1 MMEYTFTL
9 KYRLPE
15 SEQDMDAL
23 VERLGEAGCTDALI
37 GIGTP
42 GRLGL
47 EFSREA
53 ETAQEAVRSALADVK
68 AAIPGAILV
77 EAGPD
82 LVGLSDIAEYMGVT
96 RQNMR
101 KLMVANRDFPMP
113 VHEGSSALWHLADV
127 LAWLE
132 DRKGY
137 EPDQGLLETA
147 AATLEVNTVK
157 ESRRHSVRDARELE
171 LLIA

>member
-1 MMEYTFTL
+1 MKEYTFTL

-15 SEQDMDAL
+15 METDMDAL
-23 VERLGEAGCTDALI
+23 VERLGESGCTDAII
-37 GIGTP
+37 GIGTS

-53 ETAQEAVRSALADVK
+53 ETAQEAVRSALGDVK
-68 AAIPGAILV
+68 AAIPGAILI

-82 LVGLSDIAEYMGVT
+82 LVGLSDVADHMGVS
-96 RQNMR
+96 RQYLR
-101 KLMVANRDFPMP
+101 KLMVKHRDFPMP
-113 VHEGSSALWHLADV
+113 VHEGSAALWHLADV

-132 DRKGY
+132 ASKGY
-137 EPDQGLLETA
+137 TLDHGLIETA
-147 AATLEVNTVK
+147 AAALEVNTVK
-157 ESRRHSVRDARELE
+157 ESRRHLIREIRELE

>member
-15 SEQDMDAL
+15 NETDVDRL

-37 GIGTP
+37 GTGTP

-53 ETAQEAVRSALADVK
+53 DTAQEAVRSALADVK
-68 AAIPGAILV
+68 SVIAGAVLV

-82 LVGLSDIAEYMGVT
+82 FVGLSDIADYMGMT

-101 KLMVANRDFPMP
+101 KLMVANRDFPLP
-113 VHEGSSALWHLADV
+113 VHEGSAAFWHLADV
-127 LAWLE
+127 LTWLE
-132 DRKGY
+132 ARKGY
-137 EPDQGLLETA
+137 RLNRGLLETA
-147 AATLEVNTVK
+147 TATLEVNAVK
-157 ESRRHSVRDARELE
+157 ESRRHSVREARELE
-171 LLIA
+171 RLIA